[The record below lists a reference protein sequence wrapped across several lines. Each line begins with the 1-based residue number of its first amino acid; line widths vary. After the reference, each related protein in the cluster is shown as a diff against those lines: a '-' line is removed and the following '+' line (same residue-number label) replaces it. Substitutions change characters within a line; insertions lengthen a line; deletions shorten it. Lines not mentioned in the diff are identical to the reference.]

1 VSAWIFMPGA
11 CRCSACVCLF
21 SVLWCRVCV
30 CVSAPLMQLY
40 PDEDLQKYEDDF
52 VEYFK
57 IGKSVPET
65 RLNNWLKKYDFSHML
80 GVCVSLSLSLSL
92 SLSHLLS

>member
-1 VSAWIFMPGA
+1 MFRLCLSFLSLVVS
-11 CRCSACVCLF
+11 C
-21 SVLWCRVCV
+21 VCV